1 MDSTSK
7 PKKYGKSLEEKR
19 LEKMI
24 MCREIVKEIL
34 DFGVDEDQKVQ
45 VIKLLSLELENKKL
59 MDKIVDAVKDKDSIV
74 KLDLASGVDVEI
86 KI

>member
-74 KLDLASGVDVEI
+74 KDKSKLI
-86 KI
+86 R